1 MGLAHLGSEAS
12 NYNAINIIVNL
23 PPINILIVLYKPKQK
38 NIFIHIFCERNHNT
52 LRIFKNDKMKNKN
65 LQIFLKFND
74 NIISKSNDDISH
86 YKKRNEVI
94 FFQFKI
100 AVFYQSTELNYI
112 NYNKKEIAE
121 ISN

>member
-1 MGLAHLGSEAS
+1 
-12 NYNAINIIVNL
+12 
-23 PPINILIVLYKPKQK
+23 
-38 NIFIHIFCERNHNT
+38 
-52 LRIFKNDKMKNKN
+52 MKNKN